1 MIGFRSSMAMGLPGN
16 LDDPYRAGITT
27 VTSGFGFEPDCS
39 NAIMASQDVQNALRQ
54 GRSEQ

>member
-1 MIGFRSSMAMGLPGN
+1 MAMGLPGN
-16 LDDPYRAGITT
+16 LDDPYRAGIRT
-27 VTSGFGFEPDCS
+27 VTSGFGFELDCS